1 LRAAIVLVIGTV
13 AFLVGVILMRLM
25 RQNIRDEADLTPST
39 KGALD
44 GDGLPMH
51 LYNTVIQELKQ
62 QKHELNVQSKAEQ
75 QRARITE
82 TFSQAVL
89 SNLSSGVLVLGA
101 NGLVK
106 TANAAAKQILG
117 YASPAGM
124 SAKDIFR
131 GAAVLTRAA
140 GTFPDGT
147 SDELVRLTDEVEAVL
162 REGSGRRQVEAE
174 YESPQGTRRTVAVT
188 ISPVPAEDGGLLG
201 VACVIDDRSEMA
213 RLRADWE
220 RHREASAEKALELR
234 TSLAT
239 IAEYARQLRAS
250 HDPQQLASD
259 IAQET
264 EQLERSLGS
273 FLRQGGAEN
282 TVAAGSGR

>member
-1 LRAAIVLVIGTV
+1 MLVIGTV

-39 KGALD
+39 KGSLD

-51 LYNTVIQELKQ
+51 LYNTVIQDLKQ

-82 TFSQAVL
+82 TFSQTVL
-89 SNLSSGVLVLGA
+89 SNLTSGVLVLGA

-106 TANAAAKQILG
+106 SANAAAKQILG

-131 GAAVLTRAA
+131 GALVSGRTVGAS
-140 GTFPDGT
+140 
-147 SDELVRLTDEVEAVL
+147 SDKNYDDAVRLAEEVEAVL

-174 YESPQGTRRTVAVT
+174 YESPQGTSRTVAVT

-201 VACVIDDRSEMA
+201 VACVIDDISEMA

-220 RHREASAEKALELR
+220 RHREASSEKALELR

-239 IAEYARQLRAS
+239 IAEYARQLTAS
-250 HDPQQLASD
+250 HDQQQLVSD
-259 IAQET
+259 IAREA
-264 EQLERSLGS
+264 EELERSLGS
-273 FLRQGGAEN
+273 FLRQGVAEK
-282 TVAAGSGR
+282 TAAAGSGR